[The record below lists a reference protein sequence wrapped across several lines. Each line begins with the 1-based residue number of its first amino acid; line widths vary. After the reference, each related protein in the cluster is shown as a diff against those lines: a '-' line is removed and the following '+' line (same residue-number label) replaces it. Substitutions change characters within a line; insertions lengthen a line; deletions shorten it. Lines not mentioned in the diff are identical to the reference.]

1 MAGQHVTAA
10 IVIARF
16 HHRSYGRKRETR
28 ESARDGDAGC
38 VRLFVEKKTKEDFSS
53 LLLKKKKKRVIFG
66 GVSERRQSFSP
77 PSLLLR
83 KERDEKETE

>member
-16 HHRSYGRKRETR
+16 HHRSYGRKRKQERVPVT
-28 ESARDGDAGC
+28 AMRDEC
-38 VRLFVEKKTKEDFSS
+38 VCLWKKDERGFLFSS
-53 LLLKKKKKRVIFG
+53 LEKEKKRVIFG

-77 PSLLLR
+77 PSLLR